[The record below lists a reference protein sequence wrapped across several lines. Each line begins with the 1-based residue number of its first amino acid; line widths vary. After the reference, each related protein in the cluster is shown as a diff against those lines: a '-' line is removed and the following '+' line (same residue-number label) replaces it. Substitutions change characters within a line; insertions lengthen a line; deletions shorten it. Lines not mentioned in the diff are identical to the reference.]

1 MLACASNEK
10 NKPMPDANKRRLA
23 VTTAVFW
30 VLFLYIIAALVWWF
44 FSLMEQSQ
52 ALHNLEKLELE
63 QSAFDKT
70 SDAYKKA
77 LFEIDDQ
84 QRRSTYKY
92 IGEGS
97 IFLLLIIV
105 GAVYIYRSVR
115 RQLQL
120 QQQQQN
126 FVMAVTHE
134 LKTPLSVARLNLET
148 LKRYQLDAQKQ
159 QKLIDISLQETLRL
173 DMLIN
178 NILISSQLD
187 GKGYHPEKEVLDFS
201 TLTMGEIKSFM
212 ARYPDRPVHSDIEPS
227 LDLTGDALLLKLLI
241 SNLLEN
247 ANKYSGKGAR
257 IYVSLQ
263 KQGSIVLQV
272 KDEGAGIADA
282 EKEHVF
288 RKFYRI
294 GNEQT
299 RTTKGTGLGL
309 YICKKIATVHGASIT
324 LTDNVPQGSN
334 FTVQFPVT

>member
-1 MLACASNEK
+1 MQ
-10 NKPMPDANKRRLA
+10 
-23 VTTAVFW
+23 
-30 VLFLYIIAALVWWF
+30 
-44 FSLMEQSQ
+44 QSQ
-52 ALHNLEKLELE
+52 VLHNLKKLELE
-63 QSAFDKT
+63 QAAFDKT
-70 SDAYKKA
+70 SEAYKRA
-77 LFEIDDQ
+77 LYEINDQ
-84 QRRSTYKY
+84 RRRSTYKY

-148 LKRYQLDAQKQ
+148 LKRYQLDEQKQ
-159 QKLIDISLQETLRL
+159 KKLIDISLQETLRL

-178 NILISSQLD
+178 NILIASQLD
-187 GKGYHPEKEVLDFS
+187 GKGYHPEKELLDLS
-201 TLTMGEIKSFM
+201 ALTMGEVKSFT
-212 ARYPDRPVHSDIEPS
+212 ARYPDRPVHTAIEPGIE
-227 LDLTGDALLLKLLI
+227 LTGDALLLKLLL

-247 ANKYSGKGAR
+247 ANKYSNKGAA
-257 IYVSLQ
+257 IYVTLHQ
-263 KQGSIVLQV
+263 KTGVTLQV
-272 KDEGAGIADA
+272 KDEGTGIADS
-282 EKEHVF
+282 EKEAVF

-309 YICKKIATVHGASIT
+309 YICKKIAAVHGATIT
-324 LTDNVPQGSN
+324 LADNVPQGSN
-334 FTVQFPVT
+334 FSVQFPVA